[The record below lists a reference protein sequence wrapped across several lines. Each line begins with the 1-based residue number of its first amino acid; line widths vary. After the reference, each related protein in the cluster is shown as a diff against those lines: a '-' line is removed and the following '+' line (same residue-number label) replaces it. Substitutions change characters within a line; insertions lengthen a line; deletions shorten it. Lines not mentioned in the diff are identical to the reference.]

1 MEPDDFQSLKEPS
14 VVRWL
19 SFTKAAKSIDANW
32 PQLVLSLDEEAA
44 RNNPVA
50 AGLLRKLKTF
60 SFAAMTNTLLDV
72 LPMNLA
78 FQRDDV
84 NLSTIRPRVAGTIA
98 CLEQLLQEPFC
109 GTREQALMAEF
120 REGPG
125 TCRGQT
131 LTNTSEVNVEA
142 HSHVRDGFIQ
152 ALIDNLTRRFPVGD
166 LDLLQSLGQLL
177 ETSSFPQVGGEL
189 RNYGNGAPGVATEHY
204 TPVLNPDTLR

>member
-1 MEPDDFQSLKEPS
+1 MNAVFKVFKYSAARYQRLRELHAAMEQPDVFQSLKEPCA
-14 VVRWL
+14 VRWL
-19 SFTKAAKSIDANW
+19 SFIKAAKTIDANW

-60 SFAAMTNTLLDV
+60 SFPAMTNTLLDV
-72 LPMNLA
+72 LPIMDRLNLA
-78 FQRDDV
+78 FERDDV

-109 GTREQALMAEF
+109 GTREQAFMAEF

-125 TCRGQT
+125 TCRGLT
-131 LTNTSEVNVEA
+131 LTNASDVNVEA

-152 ALIDNLTRRFPVGD
+152 ALIDNLTRRFPKGD

-177 ETSSFPQVGGEL
+177 ESSSFP
-189 RNYGNGAPGVATEHY
+189 
-204 TPVLNPDTLR
+204 